1 MPKVV
6 YSDTKGLV
14 QETGTGFAFVTGNV
28 SDKIGLHLY
37 QEEVTLTEV
46 DIDKVT
52 GLLSKKLP
60 ENSIILNSSIITSS
74 VGTGL
79 VELRCHTSLLDIDD
93 GIGGTTQLISSELDE
108 CTPDID
114 LDVSELGQTVA
125 NLNAK
130 AIENNQFLFL
140 ASQVDGAITGTP
152 KVVVSILYI
161 GKGEPEL
168 I

>member
-1 MPKVV
+1 MPKVI

-14 QETGTGFAFVTGNV
+14 QESGSGFSFVTGLVN
-28 SDKIGLHLY
+28 DKIGLHLY

-46 DIDKVT
+46 DEDKVA

-60 ENSIILNSSIITSS
+60 ANSIILHSNIITST

-79 VELRCHTSLLDIDD
+79 IELRCDTALPSINDAVVGTLL
-93 GIGGTTQLISSELDE
+93 IGSELDE
-108 CTPDID
+108 CVPDDD
-114 LDVSELGQTVA
+114 LDISELGQTIA
-125 NLNAK
+125 NLNSK
-130 AIENNQFLFL
+130 SVTNEQFLFL
-140 ASQVDGAITGTP
+140 TSQVLGAVTGSP
-152 KVVVSILYI
+152 KVVVSILYV